1 MDAVLDEGPIKI
13 DGQSPVQFVA
23 PIAGAPAYGRI
34 EAQVA
39 GLAPGEEPWLGVNG
53 QALMGVAVEIPG
65 LEDPGFRQGALGQS
79 LHYGGWRKVVAYV
92 PVGLLRKG
100 ENQVDWKMVG
110 EGSITV
116 RNIRLQVVFGEVSQE
131 LTSRP
136 AAPSPQPVVTQVTMP
151 KFEPMIEKRA
161 QVQLRTGLSSS
172 SGVVGLR
179 QNETEIIQ
187 SASSSSQ
194 RWIYLNR
201 NYVGGGNHHRT
212 DGVGYLYADGQFG
225 VREGAAGSRGPAGDH
240 YSGPNV

>member
-1 MDAVLDEGPIKI
+1 MEPLVLAAGWAGPSGLYLTPSGKVLPGDETYGGGRHRPSDEEKGRVMDAVLDEGPIKI

-23 PIAGAPAYGRI
+23 PIAGVPAYGRI

-65 LEDPGFRQGALGQS
+65 LEDPGFRQGALGKS

-110 EGSITV
+110 EGCMTV

-179 QNETEIIQ
+179 TE
-187 SASSSSQ
+187 
-194 RWIYLNR
+194 
-201 NYVGGGNHHRT
+201 
-212 DGVGYLYADGQFG
+212 
-225 VREGAAGSRGPAGDH
+225 
-240 YSGPNV
+240 